1 MGRQIVTMNHHR
13 NHHRAPSTVPGPALV
28 REHGRLDRACVPL
41 IRLRVTGPGDD
52 ARALTLRQGVENLLD
67 CGPARL
73 LLDVSSLDDA
83 SCLFI
88 RILADLITSAASR
101 GCAVSLVGLDSPAL
115 LEAIFRAPLDQLVSI
130 VRSSQVGHEEPTEIT
145 ATLPPNA
152 VR

>member
-1 MGRQIVTMNHHR
+1 M
-13 NHHRAPSTVPGPALV
+13 PP
-28 REHGRLDRACVPL
+28 

-67 CGPARL
+67 CRPARL

-88 RILADLITSAASR
+88 RILADLITRAASR
-101 GCAVSLVGLDSPAL
+101 GCTVSLVGLDPPAL
-115 LEAIFRAPLDQLVSI
+115 LEAIFQVSLDQLANI
-130 VRSSQVGHEEPTEIT
+130 VRSSQVGHEESTDIT

-152 VR
+152 VS